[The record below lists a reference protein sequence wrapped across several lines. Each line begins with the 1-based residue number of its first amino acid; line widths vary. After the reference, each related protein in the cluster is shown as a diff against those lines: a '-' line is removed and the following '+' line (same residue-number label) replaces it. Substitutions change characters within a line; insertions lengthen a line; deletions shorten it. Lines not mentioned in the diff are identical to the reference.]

1 MLVALKG
8 DMLGWIK
15 NIGLSWKVQL
25 APALLILALMGV
37 GGYALQALRSNQTAV
52 DALGSGPVR
61 QSELANDLT
70 TTAWMAHAKL
80 YRLAATAA
88 NENDSKKIAAV
99 AKEASVAAARI
110 SSALKAV
117 ETTQGELKPEV
128 LEKLKAAVAGYL
140 KQSKNAI
147 EMADGDAGS
156 ALMFIKGAERNF
168 SDIEKLTDDLI
179 MRSSESKD
187 REIARAGM
195 KLDQQQLTLT
205 AILLV
210 VAFAGI
216 VVSFLI
222 GRNISRP
229 VVAMSKAMR
238 ELAVGNFEV
247 QLPGLDRRDEV
258 GQMACAVEEFKVQ
271 ALVKAERE
279 TSEREEK
286 NRELATQRRIELHSL
301 AESFET
307 AVGNIIENVGSASS
321 ELEHSA
327 VILTKSS
334 AATQQLS
341 TVVATAS
348 EETSTNVQSVA
359 SATEEMASSIN
370 EIGRQVADSNRIA
383 NEAVDQAEKTDARIA
398 ELSLAANRI
407 GDVTKLITTIA
418 EQTNLLALNATIEAA
433 RAGDAGRGFA
443 VVAQE
448 VKTLAAQTAKATS
461 EISAQISGIQTAT
474 HDSVLAIKE
483 ISGTIGRVSEIAAV
497 IAAAIEEQG
506 AATQEITRNVQ
517 QAAIGS
523 TQVAT
528 SIADVN
534 RGAGDT
540 GSASSQVLASAQM
553 LSNEN
558 KRLRAEVVKFLATV
572 RAA

>member
-1 MLVALKG
+1 MLS
-8 DMLGWIK
+8 WIK

-25 APALLILALMGV
+25 APAFLILVLVGV
-37 GGYALQALRSNQTAV
+37 GGYALLALRSNQAAV
-52 DALGSGPVR
+52 DALVSGPVR

-70 TTAWMAHAKL
+70 TTTWTAHAKL

-88 NENDSKKIAAV
+88 NEKDDKKVAAV
-99 AKEASVAAARI
+99 AREASVAAAKI
-110 SSALKAV
+110 SDALKAV
-117 ETTQGELKPEV
+117 EGAQGDLKADAF
-128 LEKLKAAVAGYL
+128 EKLKAAVTGYL

-168 SDIEKLTDDLI
+168 ADIEKLTDDLI
-179 MRSSESKD
+179 TRSSDSKD
-187 REIARAGM
+187 REIARAGIR
-195 KLDQQQLTLT
+195 LEQQQLTLMGV
-205 AILLV
+205 LLV
-210 VAFAGI
+210 VALVGI

-238 ELAVGNFEV
+238 QLAIGNFEV
-247 QLPGLDRRDEV
+247 QLPGLDRGDEV
-258 GQMACAVEEFKVQ
+258 GQMAHAIEDFKVQ
-271 ALVKAERE
+271 AIAKAERE
-279 TSEREEK
+279 TAEREQK
-286 NRELATQRRIELHSL
+286 NRELAATRRTELYNL
-301 AESFET
+301 AESFEA
-307 AVGNIIENVGSASS
+307 AVGNIIENVSAASN
-321 ELEHSA
+321 ELENSA

-341 TVVATAS
+341 TVVAAAS
-348 EETSTNVQSVA
+348 EETSANVQSVA
-359 SATEEMASSIN
+359 SSTEEMAGSIN

-398 ELSLAANRI
+398 QLSLAASRI

-448 VKTLAAQTAKATS
+448 VKALAAQTAKATE
-461 EISAQISGIQTAT
+461 EIDIQISGMQSAT
-474 HDSVLAIKE
+474 KESVEAIKQIGAVILR
-483 ISGTIGRVSEIAAV
+483 ISEVSGLIASAVEEQSATTREIARNVQMASGGAAQV
-497 IAAAIEEQG
+497 GSAIADVHQG
-506 AATQEITRNVQ
+506 AA
-517 QAAIGS
+517 
-523 TQVAT
+523 
-528 SIADVN
+528 
-534 RGAGDT
+534 DT
-540 GSASSQVLASAQM
+540 GSASGQVLSSAQL

-558 KRLRAEVVKFLATV
+558 KRLKAEVVKFLATV

>member
-1 MLVALKG
+1 MF
-8 DMLGWIK
+8 GWIK

-25 APALLILALMGV
+25 APAFLILVLVGV
-37 GGYALQALRSNQTAV
+37 GIYALLALRSNQAAV
-52 DALGSGPVR
+52 DALVSGPVR
-61 QSELANDLT
+61 QSELANELT
-70 TTAWMAHAKL
+70 ATTWTAHAKL

-88 NENDSKKIAAV
+88 NEKDEKKVAAI

-110 SSALKAV
+110 SDALKAV
-117 ETTQGELKPEV
+117 EGAQDELKGEAF
-128 LEKLKAAVAGYL
+128 EKLKAAVAGYL

-168 SDIEKLTDDLI
+168 ADIEKLTDDLI
-179 MRSSESKD
+179 TRSSDSKD
-187 REIARAGM
+187 REIARAGI
-195 KLDQQQLTLT
+195 KLERQQLTLT
-205 AILLV
+205 AVLLV
-210 VAFAGI
+210 VAFVGI

-258 GQMACAVEEFKVQ
+258 GQMAHAIQDFKVQ
-271 ALVKAERE
+271 AVAKAERE
-279 TSEREEK
+279 TAEREEK
-286 NRELATQRRIELHSL
+286 NRELAAARRAELHNL
-301 AESFET
+301 AERFET
-307 AVGNIIENVGSASS
+307 AVGDIIENVGSASN
-321 ELEHSA
+321 ELENSA

-341 TVVATAS
+341 TVVAAAS

-359 SATEEMASSIN
+359 SATEEMAGSIN
-370 EIGRQVADSNRIA
+370 EIGRQVTDSNRIT
-383 NEAVDQAEKTDARIA
+383 NEAVHQAQKTDARIA
-398 ELSLAANRI
+398 ELSLAASRI

-448 VKTLAAQTAKATS
+448 VKALAAQTAKATS
-461 EISAQISGIQTAT
+461 EISTQIAGMQAAT
-474 HDSVLAIKE
+474 QDSVLAIKE
-483 ISGTIGRVSEIAAV
+483 ISGTIGRVSEIAAA

-506 AATQEITRNVQ
+506 AATQEIARNVQ
-517 QAAIGS
+517 QAALGT

-528 SIADVN
+528 NIADVN

-540 GSASSQVLASAQM
+540 GLASSQVLSSAQL

-558 KRLRAEVVKFLATV
+558 KRLKDEVVKFLATV

>member
-1 MLVALKG
+1 MF
-8 DMLGWIK
+8 GWIK
-15 NIGLSWKVQL
+15 NMGLSWKVQL
-25 APALLILALMGV
+25 APAFLILVLVGV
-37 GGYALQALRSNQTAV
+37 GAYALVALQSNQAAV
-52 DALGSGPVR
+52 DALVSGPVR

-70 TTAWMAHAKL
+70 TATWTAHAKL

-88 NENDSKKIAAV
+88 NEKDEKKVAAF
-99 AKEASVAAARI
+99 AKEASAAIAKI
-110 SSALKAV
+110 SDAVKAV
-117 ETTQGELKPEV
+117 EAAQGGVKSQG
-128 LEKLKAAVAGYL
+128 LEKLKVAVAGYL

-168 SDIEKLTDDLI
+168 TDIEKLTDDLI
-179 MRSSESKD
+179 TRSADSKD

-195 KLDQQQLTLT
+195 RLEQQQLTLT
-205 AILLV
+205 VVLLV

-258 GQMACAVEEFKVQ
+258 GQMAHAIQDFKVQ
-271 ALVKAERE
+271 AVAKAEHETAERE
-279 TSEREEK
+279 QK
-286 NRELATQRRIELHSL
+286 NRELAAARRTELHNL
-301 AESFET
+301 AESFEA
-307 AVGNIIENVGSASS
+307 AVGSIIENVGSASG
-321 ELEHSA
+321 ELENSA

-341 TVVATAS
+341 TVVAAAS

-359 SATEEMASSIN
+359 SATEEMAGSIN

-398 ELSLAANRI
+398 ALSLAASRI

-448 VKTLAAQTAKATS
+448 VKALAAQTAKATS
-461 EISAQISGIQTAT
+461 EISTQITGMQAAT
-474 HDSVLAIKE
+474 QDSVIAIKE
-483 ISGTIGRVSEIAAV
+483 IYGTIGRVSES
-497 IAAAIEEQG
+497 G
-506 AATQEITRNVQ
+506 
-517 QAAIGS
+517 
-523 TQVAT
+523 
-528 SIADVN
+528 
-534 RGAGDT
+534 
-540 GSASSQVLASAQM
+540 
-553 LSNEN
+553 
-558 KRLRAEVVKFLATV
+558 
-572 RAA
+572 

>member
-1 MLVALKG
+1 MF
-8 DMLGWIK
+8 GWIK

-25 APALLILALMGV
+25 APAFLILVLAGV
-37 GGYALQALRSNQTAV
+37 GVDALLALRSSQAAI
-52 DALGSGPVR
+52 DALVSGPVR
-61 QSELANDLT
+61 QSELANELT
-70 TTAWMAHAKL
+70 STAWTAHAKL

-88 NENDSKKIAAV
+88 NEKDEKKVAAI
-99 AKEASVAAARI
+99 AKEASAAAAGI

-117 ETTQGELKPEV
+117 EGTQGEKAEAF
-128 LEKLKAAVAGYL
+128 EKLKAAVAGYL

-168 SDIEKLTDDLI
+168 ADIERLTDDLI
-179 MRSSESKD
+179 ARSNDSKD
-187 REIARAGM
+187 REIARAGI
-195 KLDQQQLTLT
+195 KLEQQQLTLT
-205 AILLV
+205 AVLLV
-210 VAFAGI
+210 VAFVGI

-258 GQMACAVEEFKVQ
+258 GQMAHAIEDFKVE
-271 ALVKAERE
+271 AIAKAERE
-279 TSEREEK
+279 TAEREQK
-286 NRELATQRRIELHSL
+286 NRELAAARRAELYTL
-301 AESFET
+301 AERFET
-307 AVGNIIENVGSASS
+307 AVGDIVENVGSASN
-321 ELEHSA
+321 ELENSA

-341 TVVATAS
+341 TVVAAAS

-359 SATEEMASSIN
+359 AATEEMAGSIN
-370 EIGRQVADSNRIA
+370 EIGRQVTDSNRIT
-383 NEAVDQAEKTDARIA
+383 NEAVDQAQKTDARIA
-398 ELSLAANRI
+398 ELSLAASRI

-448 VKTLAAQTAKATS
+448 VKALAAQTAKATS
-461 EISAQISGIQTAT
+461 EISTQIAGMQTAT

-483 ISGTIGRVSEIAAV
+483 IGGTIGRVSEIATA

-506 AATQEITRNVQ
+506 AATQEIARNVQ
-517 QAAIGS
+517 QAALGS

-540 GSASSQVLASAQM
+540 GTASSQVLSSAQL
-553 LSNEN
+553 LSTEN
-558 KRLRAEVVKFLATV
+558 KRLKAEVVKFLATV

>member
-1 MLVALKG
+1 
-8 DMLGWIK
+8 MLGWIK

-25 APALLILALMGV
+25 APALLIVALIGV

-52 DALGSGPVR
+52 DALVSGPVR

-88 NENDSKKIAAV
+88 NEQDQKKIAAV
-99 AKEASVAAARI
+99 AKEASATAAKI
-110 SSALKAV
+110 SGALKAV
-117 ETTQGELKPEV
+117 ESVQGELKPEA

-168 SDIEKLTDDLI
+168 ADIEKLTDDLI
-179 MRSSESKD
+179 TRSSDSKD

-210 VAFAGI
+210 VAFVGTM
-216 VVSFLI
+216 VSFLI

-271 ALVKAERE
+271 ALAKAERE
-279 TSEREEK
+279 TAEREEK
-286 NRELATQRRIELHSL
+286 NRELAKERRIELHNL
-301 AESFET
+301 AQSFET
-307 AVGNIIENVGSASS
+307 AVGNIIENVGAASS
-321 ELEHSA
+321 ELENSA
-327 VILTKSS
+327 VVLTKSS

-359 SATEEMASSIN
+359 SATEEMANSIN

-448 VKTLAAQTAKATS
+448 VKTLASQTAKATS
-461 EISAQISGIQTAT
+461 EISAQISGIQSAT

-483 ISGTIGRVSEIAAV
+483 ISGTIGRVSEIAAA

-506 AATQEITRNVQ
+506 AATQEIARNVQ

-540 GSASSQVLASAQM
+540 GSASSQVLSSAQT
-553 LSNEN
+553 LLNEN
-558 KRLRAEVVKFLATV
+558 KRLKAEVVKFLATV

>member
-1 MLVALKG
+1 
-8 DMLGWIK
+8 MLGWIK

-25 APALLILALMGV
+25 APAFLILVLVGV
-37 GGYALQALRSNQTAV
+37 GGYALLALRSNQAAV
-52 DALGSGPVR
+52 DALVSGPVR
-61 QSELANDLT
+61 ESELANDLT
-70 TTAWMAHAKL
+70 TTTWTAHAKL
-80 YRLAATAA
+80 YRLAAIAA
-88 NENDSKKIAAV
+88 NEKDEKKVAAF
-99 AKEASVAAARI
+99 AKEASVAAGKI
-110 SSALKAV
+110 SDALKAV
-117 ETTQGELKPEV
+117 EDTQDGLKVEAF
-128 LEKLKAAVAGYL
+128 EKLKAAVAGYL

-168 SDIEKLTDDLI
+168 ADIEKLSDDLI
-179 MRSSESKD
+179 ARSSDSKD

-195 KLDQQQLTLT
+195 RLEQQQLTLMGV
-205 AILLV
+205 LLV
-210 VAFAGI
+210 VAFVGI
-216 VVSFLI
+216 VFSFLI

-238 ELAVGNFEV
+238 ELAVGNFDV
-247 QLPGLDRRDEV
+247 QLPGLDRGDEV
-258 GQMACAVEEFKVQ
+258 GQMAHAIEDFKVQ
-271 ALVKAERE
+271 AIAKAERE
-279 TSEREEK
+279 IAEREEK
-286 NRELATQRRIELHSL
+286 NRELAAARRAELHNL
-301 AESFET
+301 AERFET

-321 ELEHSA
+321 ELENSA
-327 VILTKSS
+327 IILTKSS

-341 TVVATAS
+341 TVVAAAS

-359 SATEEMASSIN
+359 SSTEEMAGSIN

-398 ELSLAANRI
+398 QLSLAASRI

-448 VKTLAAQTAKATS
+448 VKALAAQTAKATS
-461 EISAQISGIQTAT
+461 EISTQIAGMQAAT
-474 HDSVLAIKE
+474 QDSVLAIKE
-483 ISGTIGRVSEIAAV
+483 ISGTIGRVSEIAAA

-506 AATQEITRNVQ
+506 AATQEIARNVQ

-540 GSASSQVLASAQM
+540 GSASSQVLSSAQL

-558 KRLRAEVVKFLATV
+558 KRLKAEVVKFLATV

>member
-1 MLVALKG
+1 
-8 DMLGWIK
+8 MLGWIK
-15 NIGLSWKVQL
+15 NISLSWKVQL
-25 APALLILALMGV
+25 APAFLILVLVGV
-37 GGYALQALRSNQTAV
+37 GAYALHALRSNQAAA
-52 DALGSGPVR
+52 DALFSGPVR

-70 TTAWMAHAKL
+70 TAAWLAHAKL

-88 NENDSKKIAAV
+88 NEKDDKKVAAF
-99 AKEASVAAARI
+99 AKEASTAAAKI
-110 SSALKAV
+110 SESLKAV
-117 ETTQGELKPEV
+117 ETAQGGVKSELF
-128 LEKLKAAVAGYL
+128 EKLKAAVAGYL
-140 KQSKNAI
+140 KQSKNAVD
-147 EMADGDAGS
+147 MADGDPGS

-168 SDIEKLTDDLI
+168 ADIEKLSDDLI
-179 MRSSESKD
+179 ARSTDSKD

-195 KLDQQQLTLT
+195 RLEEEQFTLT
-205 AILLV
+205 AVLV
-210 VAFAGI
+210 VAFVGI
-216 VVSFLI
+216 VFSFLI

-238 ELAVGNFEV
+238 ELAMGNFEV
-247 QLPGLDRRDEV
+247 QLPGLDRGDEV
-258 GQMACAVEEFKVQ
+258 GQMAHAIQEFKVQ
-271 ALVKAERE
+271 AIAKAEEETAERE
-279 TSEREEK
+279 QK
-286 NRELATQRRIELHSL
+286 NRDLAAARRAELHTL
-301 AESFET
+301 ADSFEAT
-307 AVGNIIENVGSASS
+307 VGNIIENVGSAST
-321 ELEHSA
+321 ELENSA

-341 TVVATAS
+341 TVVTEAS
-348 EETSTNVQSVA
+348 KETSANVQSVA
-359 SATEEMASSIN
+359 SATEEMAGSIN
-370 EIGRQVADSNRIA
+370 EIGRQVSDSNRIA
-383 NEAVDQAEKTDARIA
+383 NEAVEQAQKTDARIA
-398 ELSLAANRI
+398 ELSLAASRI

-448 VKTLAAQTAKATS
+448 VKALASQTARATS
-461 EISAQISGIQTAT
+461 EISTQIAGMQTAT
-474 HDSVLAIKE
+474 QDSVLAIKE
-483 ISGTIGRVSEIAAV
+483 ISGTIGRVSEIAAA

-506 AATQEITRNVQ
+506 AATQEIARNVQ

-540 GSASSQVLASAQM
+540 GSASSQVLSSAQL

-558 KRLRAEVVKFLATV
+558 KRLQSEMVKFLATV

>member
-1 MLVALKG
+1 MF
-8 DMLGWIK
+8 GWIK

-25 APALLILALMGV
+25 APAFLILFLIGV
-37 GGYALQALRSNQTAV
+37 GAYALLALRSNQAAV
-52 DALGSGPVR
+52 DALVSGPVR
-61 QSELANDLT
+61 QSELANELT
-70 TTAWMAHAKL
+70 IATWTAHAKL

-88 NENDSKKIAAV
+88 NEKDDKKVAV
-99 AKEASVAAARI
+99 IAKEAFVAAGKI
-110 SSALKAV
+110 SEALKAV
-117 ETTQGELKPEV
+117 EATQGELKPEAF
-128 LEKLKAAVAGYL
+128 EKLKAAVAGYL

-156 ALMFIKGAERNF
+156 ALIFIKGAERNF
-168 SDIEKLTDDLI
+168 ADIEKLTDDLI
-179 MRSSESKD
+179 ARSSDSKD

-195 KLDQQQLTLT
+195 RLEQQQLALM
-205 AILLV
+205 AVLLV
-210 VAFAGI
+210 VAFVGI

-258 GQMACAVEEFKVQ
+258 GQMAHAIEEFKIQ
-271 ALVKAERE
+271 AIAKAERD
-279 TSEREEK
+279 TAEREEK
-286 NRELATQRRIELHSL
+286 NRELAAARRIELRNL
-301 AESFET
+301 ADSFET
-307 AVGNIIENVGSASS
+307 AVANIIENVGSASS
-321 ELEHSA
+321 ELENSA

-334 AATQQLS
+334 TATQQLS
-341 TVVATAS
+341 TVVAAAS
-348 EETSTNVQSVA
+348 EETSVNVQSVA
-359 SATEEMASSIN
+359 SATEEMAGSIN
-370 EIGRQVADSNRIA
+370 EIGRQVADSNRIT

-398 ELSLAANRI
+398 ELSLAASRI

-418 EQTNLLALNATIEAA
+418 DQTNLLALNATIEAA

-448 VKTLAAQTAKATS
+448 VKALAAQTAKATS
-461 EISAQISGIQTAT
+461 EISMQITGMQAAT
-474 HDSVLAIKE
+474 QDSVVAIKE
-483 ISGTIGRVSEIAAV
+483 ISATIGRVSEIATA

-506 AATQEITRNVQ
+506 AATQEIARNVQ
-517 QAAIGS
+517 QAALGS

-540 GSASSQVLASAQM
+540 GSASSQVLSSAQL

-558 KRLRAEVVKFLATV
+558 KRLKAEVVKFLATV

>member
-1 MLVALKG
+1 MLS
-8 DMLGWIK
+8 WIK

-25 APALLILALMGV
+25 APAFLILVLVGV
-37 GGYALQALRSNQTAV
+37 GGYALLALRSNQAAV
-52 DALGSGPVR
+52 DALVSGPVR

-70 TTAWMAHAKL
+70 TTTWTAHAKL

-88 NENDSKKIAAV
+88 NEKDEKKVAAI
-99 AKEASVAAARI
+99 AKEASAAAAEV
-110 SSALKAV
+110 SNALKAV
-117 ETTQGELKPEV
+117 ESTQGEKAEAF
-128 LEKLKAAVAGYL
+128 EKLKAAVAGYL

-168 SDIEKLTDDLI
+168 ADIEKLTDDLI
-179 MRSSESKD
+179 TRSSDSKD
-187 REIARAGM
+187 REIARAGIR
-195 KLDQQQLTLT
+195 LEQQQLTLMGV
-205 AILLV
+205 LLV
-210 VAFAGI
+210 VALVGI

-238 ELAVGNFEV
+238 QLAIGNFEV
-247 QLPGLDRRDEV
+247 QLPGLDRGDEV
-258 GQMACAVEEFKVQ
+258 GQMAHAIEDFKVQ
-271 ALVKAERE
+271 AIAKAERE
-279 TSEREEK
+279 TAEREQK
-286 NRELATQRRIELHSL
+286 NRELAAARRAELHNL

-307 AVGNIIENVGSASS
+307 AVGNIIENVGSASN
-321 ELEHSA
+321 ELENSA

-341 TVVATAS
+341 TVVAAAS
-348 EETSTNVQSVA
+348 EETSANVQSVA
-359 SATEEMASSIN
+359 SSTEEMAGSIN

-398 ELSLAANRI
+398 QLSLAASRI

-448 VKTLAAQTAKATS
+448 VKALAAQTAKATS
-461 EISAQISGIQTAT
+461 EISTQIAG
-474 HDSVLAIKE
+474 
-483 ISGTIGRVSEIAAV
+483 ISGTIGRVSEIAAA

-506 AATQEITRNVQ
+506 AATQEIARNVQ

-540 GSASSQVLASAQM
+540 GSASSQVLSSAQL

-558 KRLRAEVVKFLATV
+558 KRLKAEVVKFLATV

>member
-1 MLVALKG
+1 MF
-8 DMLGWIK
+8 GWIK

-25 APALLILALMGV
+25 APAFLILVLVGV
-37 GGYALQALRSNQTAV
+37 GVYALLALRSNQAAV
-52 DALGSGPVR
+52 DALVSGPVR
-61 QSELANDLT
+61 QSELANELT
-70 TTAWMAHAKL
+70 ATTWTAHAKL

-88 NENDSKKIAAV
+88 NEKDEKKVAAI

-110 SSALKAV
+110 SDALKAV
-117 ETTQGELKPEV
+117 EGTQGELKGEAF
-128 LEKLKAAVAGYL
+128 EKLKAAVAGYL

-168 SDIEKLTDDLI
+168 ADIEKLTDDLI
-179 MRSSESKD
+179 TRSSDSKD
-187 REIARAGM
+187 REIARAGI
-195 KLDQQQLTLT
+195 KLERQQLTLT
-205 AILLV
+205 AVLLV
-210 VAFAGI
+210 VAFVGI

-258 GQMACAVEEFKVQ
+258 GQMAHAIQDFKVQ
-271 ALVKAERE
+271 AVAKAERE
-279 TSEREEK
+279 TAEREEK
-286 NRELATQRRIELHSL
+286 NRELAAARRAELHNL
-301 AESFET
+301 AERFET
-307 AVGNIIENVGSASS
+307 AVGDIIENVGSASN
-321 ELEHSA
+321 ELENSA

-341 TVVATAS
+341 TVVAAAS

-359 SATEEMASSIN
+359 SATEEMAGSIN
-370 EIGRQVADSNRIA
+370 EIGRQVTDSNRIT
-383 NEAVDQAEKTDARIA
+383 NEAVHQAQKTDARIA
-398 ELSLAANRI
+398 ELSLAASRI

-448 VKTLAAQTAKATS
+448 VKALAAQTAKATS
-461 EISAQISGIQTAT
+461 EISTQIAGMQAAT
-474 HDSVLAIKE
+474 QDSVLAIKE
-483 ISGTIGRVSEIAAV
+483 ISGTIGRVSEIAAA

-506 AATQEITRNVQ
+506 AATQEIARNVQ
-517 QAAIGS
+517 QAALGT

-528 SIADVN
+528 NIADVN

-540 GSASSQVLASAQM
+540 GLASSQVLSSAQL

-558 KRLRAEVVKFLATV
+558 KRLKSEVVKFLATV

>member
-1 MLVALKG
+1 MF
-8 DMLGWIK
+8 GWIK

-25 APALLILALMGV
+25 APGFLIVVLVGVGSYALL
-37 GGYALQALRSNQTAV
+37 ALRSNQAAV
-52 DALGSGPVR
+52 DALVAGPMR
-61 QSELANDLT
+61 QSELASDLT
-70 TTAWMAHAKL
+70 TTAWVAHAKL

-88 NENDSKKIAAV
+88 NEKDEKKIAAF

-110 SSALKAV
+110 SEALKAI
-117 ETTQGELKPEV
+117 EGAGSDRQLEA
-128 LEKLKAAVAGYL
+128 LEKLKTAVAGYL
-140 KQSKNAI
+140 KQSKNAV

-168 SDIEKLTDDLI
+168 ADIEKLTDDLI
-179 MRSSESKD
+179 ARSSDSKD

-195 KLDQQQLTLT
+195 RLDQQQLTLT
-205 AILLV
+205 AVLLV

-222 GRNISRP
+222 GRGISRP

-238 ELAVGNFEV
+238 ELAAGNFDV

-258 GQMACAVEEFKVQ
+258 GRMAHAVEEFKVQ
-271 ALVKAERE
+271 AVAKAERD
-279 TSEREEK
+279 TAEREEK
-286 NRELATQRRIELHSL
+286 SRELAATRRAELHNL
-301 AESFET
+301 AGGFET
-307 AVGNIIENVGSASS
+307 AVGDIIEKVGSASS
-321 ELEHSA
+321 ELENSA

-341 TVVATAS
+341 TVVAAAS
-348 EETSTNVQSVA
+348 EQTSANVQSVA

-370 EIGRQVADSNRIA
+370 EIGRQVIDSNRIA
-383 NEAVDQAEKTDARIA
+383 NEAVDQAQKTDARIA
-398 ELSLAANRI
+398 ELSLAASRI
-407 GDVTKLITTIA
+407 GDVTQLITTIA

-433 RAGDAGRGFA
+433 RAGEAGRGFA

-448 VKTLAAQTAKATS
+448 VKALAAQTAKATS
-461 EISAQISGIQTAT
+461 EISTQIAGMQAAT
-474 HDSVLAIKE
+474 QDSVVAIKE
-483 ISGTIGRVSEIAAV
+483 ISGTIGRVSEIAAA

-506 AATQEITRNVQ
+506 AATQEIARNVQ
-517 QAAIGS
+517 QAAVGS

-540 GSASSQVLASAQM
+540 GSASSQVLSSAQL

-558 KRLRAEVVKFLATV
+558 KRLKAEVAKFLATV

>member
-1 MLVALKG
+1 MF
-8 DMLGWIK
+8 GWIK
-15 NIGLSWKVQL
+15 NVGLSWKVQL
-25 APALLILALMGV
+25 APAFLILVLIGV
-37 GGYALQALRSNQTAV
+37 GAYALQALRSNQAAV
-52 DALGSGPVR
+52 EALVSGPVR

-70 TTAWMAHAKL
+70 TTAWTAHAKL

-88 NENDSKKIAAV
+88 NEKDEKKVVAV
-99 AKEASVAAARI
+99 AKEASVAAGKI
-110 SSALKAV
+110 SDALKAV
-117 ETTQGELKPEV
+117 EATQGELKSEA

-156 ALMFIKGAERNF
+156 ALMFIKGAERHF
-168 SDIEKLTDDLI
+168 ADIEKLTDDLI
-179 MRSSESKD
+179 ARSSDSKD

-195 KLDQQQLTLT
+195 RLEQQQLTLT
-205 AILLV
+205 GVLLV
-210 VAFAGI
+210 LAFAGI

-247 QLPGLDRRDEV
+247 QLPGLDRNDEV
-258 GQMACAVEEFKVQ
+258 GQMAHAIEDFKVQ
-271 ALVKAERE
+271 AIAKAERE
-279 TSEREEK
+279 TAEREQK
-286 NRELATQRRIELHSL
+286 NRELAAARRIELHNL

-321 ELEHSA
+321 ELENSA
-327 VILTKSS
+327 VILTRSS

-341 TVVATAS
+341 TVVAAAS

-359 SATEEMASSIN
+359 SATEEMAGSIN

-398 ELSLAANRI
+398 ELSLAASRI

-448 VKTLAAQTAKATS
+448 VKALASRTAKATS
-461 EISAQISGIQTAT
+461 EISTQIAGMQSAT
-474 HDSVLAIKE
+474 QDSVLAIKE
-483 ISGTIGRVSEIAAV
+483 ISGTIGRVSEIAAA

-506 AATQEITRNVQ
+506 TATQEIARNVQ

-540 GSASSQVLASAQM
+540 GSASSQVLSSAQLL
-553 LSNEN
+553 LSEN
-558 KRLRAEVVKFLATV
+558 KRLKAEVVKFLATV